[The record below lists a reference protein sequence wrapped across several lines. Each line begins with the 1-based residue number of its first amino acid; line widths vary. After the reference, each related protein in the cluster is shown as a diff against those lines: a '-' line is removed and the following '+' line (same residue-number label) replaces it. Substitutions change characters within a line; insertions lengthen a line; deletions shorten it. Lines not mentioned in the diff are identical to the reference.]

1 MPEFLFYVLSAV
13 SIVSAFVMITRRNP
27 LPAAFALVVSFLGL
41 AGLYAMLTAPL
52 LAVLQILVYAGAIMA
67 LVVFVLML
75 LNVQDQDLP
84 EEPRMIPNVIV
95 GLVVATPL
103 FVLVYSAIRKFPSRD
118 LGPEVAAGFGGIKA
132 VGMHLY
138 QQFAVPFET
147 VSLLLT
153 VAVVGV
159 VVLAK
164 RRLD

>member
-1 MPEFLFYVLSAV
+1 MPEFLFYVLSTV

-27 LPAAFALVVSFLGL
+27 LPAAFALVVSFLAL
-41 AGLYAMLTAPL
+41 AGLYAMLSAPL

-75 LNVQDQDLP
+75 LNVRDQDLP
-84 EEPRMIPNVIV
+84 EEPRMLANLAV
-95 GLVVATPL
+95 GLVVAAPL
-103 FVLVYSAIRKFPSRD
+103 FTLVYSAIRKLPATS
-118 LGPEVAAGFGGIKA
+118 LGPELQPGFGGIRA
-132 VGMHLY
+132 VGLHLFKN
-138 QQFAVPFET
+138 FAVPFET